1 MGKKKYKQHRLT
13 VQSVHGP
20 QSRILGWSDDD
31 TPEGLYAV
39 NTEKVL
45 PEVAAP
51 TKNPWTIVHHE
62 GYTLAVG
69 FTDRSEALEAA
80 SWFVS
85 LADFTLPA
93 VELPLIEIRR
103 GVIEAL
109 AEFGRG
115 GVA

>member
-1 MGKKKYKQHRLT
+1 MGKNKYKQHRLT

-20 QSRILGWSDDD
+20 QSRILGWSDED

-45 PEVAAP
+45 PEVP
-51 TKNPWTIVHHE
+51 STHNPWTIVHHE

-80 SWFVS
+80 SWFVN

-93 VELPLIEIRR
+93 PELPLIEIRR